1 VSSLDVRLG
10 RVYDPAT
17 VSDGYR
23 VLIDRLWPRGVSRE
37 RHGSTNEARSSQR
50 SVLVARRGSTGD
62 EFPTRVVVGVD
73 GSPESATV
81 YAVARHLSERSGAEL
96 WPVVAHGGRAIDR
109 RQVDAIVDGLREESS
124 DEPVG
129 ALVTAAADADLLVVG
144 SRGLHGLQALGSLAE
159 RAAHR
164 ARSSVLIVR
173 EPALARRGVALAR
186 AA

>member
-1 VSSLDVRLG
+1 MSSLDVRLG

-62 EFPTRVVVGVD
+62 EFPTRVVGVD